1 MYRII
6 TALVIWFI
14 AIRYIVAFYN
24 VFYMPLVDEPFAAVI
39 LCVFVF
45 YYAGITALREGGFR
59 KNMAWLARNV
69 INGICIMCISVLMH
83 ILSVLGYAPR
93 LLIEFAGFA
102 AFFAHNIFMAA
113 VTVMSVYCPLMCT
126 RALAQWQ

>member
-6 TALVIWFI
+6 TALVIWFV
-14 AIRYIVAFYN
+14 AIQFIIAFYN
-24 VFYMPLVDEPFAAVI
+24 VFYMPFVDKTFAAVS
-39 LCVFVF
+39 LCVFIF
-45 YYAGITALREGGFR
+45 YYAAMTIVREGEFR
-59 KNMAWLARNV
+59 KNMAWLARNA
-69 INGICIMCISVLMH
+69 INGICITCVSVL
-83 ILSVLGYAPR
+83 ILILRDLGYAPR

-126 RALAQWQ
+126 RALAQW